1 MNEVNIINRCRFH
14 EALLWT
20 NPIILFL
27 LISLCYSKSIKYSPE
42 IYFIDSDKKFTF
54 LKLILQI
61 ELVLILVLTHFSLCR
76 LGFLVKLFVS

>member
-1 MNEVNIINRCRFH
+1 MDKPYNSDSAYF
-14 EALLWT
+14 
-20 NPIILFL
+20 
-27 LISLCYSKSIKYSPE
+27 SLYSKSIKYSPE